1 MPLFVNSQD
10 LDFRDLNSVKD
21 SIKQVAEILKNDGL
35 AVIPTDTVYGI
46 TAIGSSPTAREK
58 LLNLKPRSNT
68 PIGFL
73 IADIENENFK
83 LEDLFELNQESKN
96 IMAEHWPGALT
107 LVLKRTQLGKDS
119 PIFAGGQ
126 GSSFDIS
133 GEISGFDISG
143 DLSFGG
149 ETAGIRCPD
158 HPWLRELIRT
168 TGPLATTS
176 ANLHK
181 VSVAQDIESLAEE
194 ICQGVDVI
202 CDGGSL
208 AAVASSVID
217 MTGEKPEVLREGT
230 IKIDT
235 SQIDTTRL

>member
-46 TAIGSSPTAREK
+46 AAIGSSPTAREK

-73 IADIENENFK
+73 IADVENENFK
-83 LEDLFELNQESKN
+83 LEDLFELNQESEN
-96 IMAEHWPGALT
+96 IMAEYWPGALT

-126 GSSFDIS
+126 GSP
-133 GEISGFDISG
+133 FDISG
-143 DLSFGG
+143 DISFGG

-158 HPWLRELIRT
+158 HPWLRELIRI